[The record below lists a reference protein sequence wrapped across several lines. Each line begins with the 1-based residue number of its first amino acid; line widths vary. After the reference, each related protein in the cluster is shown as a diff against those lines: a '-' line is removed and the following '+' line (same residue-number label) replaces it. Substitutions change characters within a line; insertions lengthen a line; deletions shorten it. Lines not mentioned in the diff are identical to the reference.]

1 MLTVE
6 VIRAGQVLGWSIKDI
21 AARDTK
27 HREQVNPPARAV
39 AILRGQLE
47 EIEAKAA
54 ELNWMRAQLRDKLDW
69 IEQGAHGAQP
79 GFGQYGCR
87 VAAPVSV

>member
-1 MLTVE
+1 MLAVE
-6 VIRAGQVLGWSIKDI
+6 VICAGKVLGWPIKDI

-27 HREQVNPPARAV
+27 HREQVNPPTRAV

-54 ELNWMRAQLRDKLDW
+54 ELNWMSAQLRDKLDR

-79 GFGQYGCR
+79 GFGTYGSR
-87 VAAPVSV
+87 VAALGNV